1 MYVIIYNM
9 QAIVNKKQ
17 TREYNNMKQN
27 TLGNLIL
34 IAYML
39 MMIVSLVSAVDLF
52 TLSHPSFAFGWIMSV
67 AIEISIAAL
76 LIVNRKVPGI
86 KSVLYVLGFITLF
99 QICANTYSAYI
110 HIENISPFAE
120 LFALDEWE
128 VIDQKRMLA
137 FATGGVLPAIC
148 LALIYIQNEVREQT
162 ETNKTNNKEPDDKAY
177 NIEGVQ
183 IPSDED
189 AEDDEDGGEAEEASS
204 SKSHIDQPISESE
217 SEEVPTPQQQDESTK
232 DADIN
237 TESEEQAEI
246 TTEQLSE
253 TDESNDQSEDTVEPE
268 AAVEEPKKRKYT
280 KKSTSKSTSK
290 TAKKT
295 SKKTKTSKSNKKPKA
310 SKKAEEQTSADEVSV
325 TDVPES
331 DPDSQ
336 SQESVAELAERLNDI
351 RRGKHNPVSN
361 GYSMML

>member
-1 MYVIIYNM
+1 
-9 QAIVNKKQ
+9 
-17 TREYNNMKQN
+17 MKQN
-27 TLGNLIL
+27 TLSNLIL
-34 IAYML
+34 IAYLL

-162 ETNKTNNKEPDDKAY
+162 ETNKTDNKEPDDKVY

-183 IPSDED
+183 IPSD
-189 AEDDEDGGEAEEASS
+189 DEGGGEAEGTSS
-204 SKSHIDQPISESE
+204 PKSHTDQPISESE
-217 SEEVPTPQQQDESTK
+217 SEETPTPQQQDEGAK
-232 DADIN
+232 GADIN
-237 TESEEQAEI
+237 TEPEEQAEI
-246 TTEQLSE
+246 ATEQLSE
-253 TDESNDQSEDTVEPE
+253 TDESNDQSEDTVELE

-280 KKSTSKSTSK
+280 KKSTSK

-295 SKKTKTSKSNKKPKA
+295 SKKTKTSKSNKKPKASKA

>member
-1 MYVIIYNM
+1 
-9 QAIVNKKQ
+9 
-17 TREYNNMKQN
+17 MKQN
-27 TLGNLIL
+27 ALSNLIL
-34 IAYML
+34 IAYLL

-76 LIVNRKVPGI
+76 LMVNRKAPGI

-110 HIENISPFAE
+110 HIENIAPFAE

-162 ETNKTNNKEPDDKAY
+162 ETNKTDDNKEPDDKVD
-177 NIEGVQ
+177 NIEDVQ

-189 AEDDEDGGEAEEASS
+189 AEGDDDGGEAEDASS
-204 SKSHIDQPISESE
+204 PEDPIDQPIPESESE
-217 SEEVPTPQQQDESTK
+217 SEEVSAPQQQDESAADT
-232 DADIN
+232 DIN
-237 TESEEQAEI
+237 TESEEQAE
-246 TTEQLSE
+246 TAAEQLPE
-253 TDESNDQSEDTVEPE
+253 TDEGDNQSEDTVEPE
-268 AAVEEPKKRKYT
+268 AVAEEPKKRKYT
-280 KKSTSKSTSK
+280 KKSTSKAK
-290 TAKKT
+290 TTKKT
-295 SKKTKTSKSNKKPKA
+295 NKKTKLSKSNNKKSKA
-310 SKKAEEQTSADEVSV
+310 SKKAQEQASADEASV

-331 DPDSQ
+331 DPDSR
-336 SQESVAELAERLNDI
+336 SQESVAELAERLNNI
-351 RRGKHNPVSN
+351 RRGRHNPVSN

>member
-1 MYVIIYNM
+1 
-9 QAIVNKKQ
+9 
-17 TREYNNMKQN
+17 MKQN
-27 TLGNLIL
+27 TLSNLIL
-34 IAYML
+34 IAYLL

-162 ETNKTNNKEPDDKAY
+162 ETNKIDNKEPDDKAY
-177 NIEGVQ
+177 NTEDVQ
-183 IPSDED
+183 ISSDED
-189 AEDDEDGGEAEEASS
+189 AEGDEDASS
-204 SKSHIDQPISESE
+204 PKSHIDQPISESE
-217 SEEVPTPQQQDESTK
+217 SEEVPTPQQQDESAK
-232 DADIN
+232 DTDIN

-246 TTEQLSE
+246 ATEQLPE
-253 TDESNDQSEDTVEPE
+253 TEESNDQSEDTVESE
-268 AAVEEPKKRKYT
+268 AAVEKPKKRKYT
-280 KKSTSKSTSK
+280 KKRTSKSTSK

-295 SKKTKTSKSNKKPKA
+295 NKKTKTSKSNKKPKA

>member
-1 MYVIIYNM
+1 
-9 QAIVNKKQ
+9 
-17 TREYNNMKQN
+17 MKQN
-27 TLGNLIL
+27 TLSNLIL
-34 IAYML
+34 IAYLL

-162 ETNKTNNKEPDDKAY
+162 ETNKTDNKEPYDKAY
-177 NIEGVQ
+177 NTEDVQ

-189 AEDDEDGGEAEEASS
+189 GGEAEGTSS
-204 SKSHIDQPISESE
+204 PKSHTDQPISESE
-217 SEEVPTPQQQDESTK
+217 SESEKTPTPQQQDEGAK
-232 DADIN
+232 GADIN
-237 TESEEQAEI
+237 TKSEEQAEI
-246 TTEQLSE
+246 AIEQLSG

-290 TAKKT
+290 TTKKT
-295 SKKTKTSKSNKKPKA
+295 SKKTKTTKSNKKPKASKA

>member
-1 MYVIIYNM
+1 
-9 QAIVNKKQ
+9 
-17 TREYNNMKQN
+17 MKQN
-27 TLGNLIL
+27 TLSNLIL
-34 IAYML
+34 IAYLL

-86 KSVLYVLGFITLF
+86 KSVLYVLGFITIF

-162 ETNKTNNKEPDDKAY
+162 ETNKTDNKEPDDKAY
-177 NIEGVQ
+177 NTEDVQ

-189 AEDDEDGGEAEEASS
+189 GGEAEGASS
-204 SKSHIDQPISESE
+204 PKSHIDQPTSESE
-217 SEEVPTPQQQDESTK
+217 SEEVPTPQQQDESAK

-246 TTEQLSE
+246 ATEQLPE
-253 TDESNDQSEDTVEPE
+253 TEESNDQSEDTVESE
-268 AAVEEPKKRKYT
+268 AAVEKPKKRKYT

-295 SKKTKTSKSNKKPKA
+295 NKKTKTSKSNKKPKA

-331 DPDSQ
+331 APDSQ

>member
-1 MYVIIYNM
+1 
-9 QAIVNKKQ
+9 
-17 TREYNNMKQN
+17 MKQN
-27 TLGNLIL
+27 TLSNLIL
-34 IAYML
+34 IAYLL
-39 MMIVSLVSAVDLF
+39 MMTVSLVSAVDLF

-162 ETNKTNNKEPDDKAY
+162 ETNKTDNKEPDDKAY
-177 NIEGVQ
+177 NTEDVQ

-189 AEDDEDGGEAEEASS
+189 GSEAEDASS
-204 SKSHIDQPISESE
+204 PKSHIGQPISESE
-217 SEEVPTPQQQDESTK
+217 SEETPAPQQQDESAK

-246 TTEQLSE
+246 ATEHLSE
-253 TDESNDQSEDTVEPE
+253 TDESNDQNEDTVEPE
-268 AAVEEPKKRKYT
+268 ATVEEPKKRKYT
-280 KKSTSKSTSK
+280 KKSTSK

-310 SKKAEEQTSADEVSV
+310 SKASKKAEEQTSTDEVSV

>member
-1 MYVIIYNM
+1 
-9 QAIVNKKQ
+9 
-17 TREYNNMKQN
+17 MKQN
-27 TLGNLIL
+27 TLSNLIL
-34 IAYML
+34 IAYLL

-183 IPSDED
+183 IPSD
-189 AEDDEDGGEAEEASS
+189 DEGGGEAEGASS
-204 SKSHIDQPISESE
+204 PKSHIDQPISESE
-217 SEEVPTPQQQDESTK
+217 SESEETPTPQQQDEGAK

-246 TTEQLSE
+246 AIEQLSE

-290 TAKKT
+290 TTKKT
-295 SKKTKTSKSNKKPKA
+295 SKKTKTSKSNKKPKASKA

>member
-1 MYVIIYNM
+1 
-9 QAIVNKKQ
+9 
-17 TREYNNMKQN
+17 MKQN
-27 TLGNLIL
+27 TLSNLIL
-34 IAYML
+34 IAYLL

-162 ETNKTNNKEPDDKAY
+162 ETNKTDNKEPDDKAY
-177 NIEGVQ
+177 NTEDVQ

-189 AEDDEDGGEAEEASS
+189 GGEAEGASS
-204 SKSHIDQPISESE
+204 PKSHIDQPISESE
-217 SEEVPTPQQQDESTK
+217 SESEETPAPQQQDEGAK

-237 TESEEQAEI
+237 TKSEEQAEI
-246 TTEQLSE
+246 TIEQLSG
-253 TDESNDQSEDTVEPE
+253 TDESNDQSEDTVEPK

-295 SKKTKTSKSNKKPKA
+295 SKKTKTSKSNKKPKASKA

>member
-1 MYVIIYNM
+1 
-9 QAIVNKKQ
+9 
-17 TREYNNMKQN
+17 MKQN
-27 TLGNLIL
+27 TLSNLIL
-34 IAYML
+34 IAYLL

-162 ETNKTNNKEPDDKAY
+162 ETNKTDNKEPNDKAY
-177 NIEGVQ
+177 NIEDVH

-189 AEDDEDGGEAEEASS
+189 ASGEAEDASS
-204 SKSHIDQPISESE
+204 PKSHIDQPISESE
-217 SEEVPTPQQQDESTK
+217 SESEKAPTPQQQDKSTK

-246 TTEQLSE
+246 ATEQLSE
-253 TDESNDQSEDTVEPE
+253 TNGSNDQSEDTVESE
-268 AAVEEPKKRKYT
+268 AAIEKPKKRKYT
-280 KKSTSKSTSK
+280 KKNTSKSTSK

-295 SKKTKTSKSNKKPKA
+295 GKKTKTSKSNKKPKA
-310 SKKAEEQTSADEVSV
+310 SKKAEEQTSVDEVSV

>member
-1 MYVIIYNM
+1 
-9 QAIVNKKQ
+9 
-17 TREYNNMKQN
+17 MKQN
-27 TLGNLIL
+27 TLSNLIL
-34 IAYML
+34 IAYLL

-162 ETNKTNNKEPDDKAY
+162 ETNKTDNKEPDDKAY
-177 NIEGVQ
+177 NTEDVQ

-189 AEDDEDGGEAEEASS
+189 GSEAEDASS
-204 SKSHIDQPISESE
+204 PKSHIDQPISESE
-217 SEEVPTPQQQDESTK
+217 SESEETPAPQQQDESAK

-246 TTEQLSE
+246 ATEHLSE
-253 TDESNDQSEDTVEPE
+253 TDESNDQNEDTVEPE
-268 AAVEEPKKRKYT
+268 ATVEEPKKRKYT
-280 KKSTSKSTSK
+280 KKSTSK

-310 SKKAEEQTSADEVSV
+310 SKASKKAEEQTSTDEVSV

>member
-1 MYVIIYNM
+1 
-9 QAIVNKKQ
+9 
-17 TREYNNMKQN
+17 MKQN
-27 TLGNLIL
+27 TLSNLIL
-34 IAYML
+34 IAYLL

-183 IPSDED
+183 IPSD
-189 AEDDEDGGEAEEASS
+189 DEDGGEAEDTSS
-204 SKSHIDQPISESE
+204 PKSHIGQPISESE
-217 SEEVPTPQQQDESTK
+217 SEEVPTPQQQDESAK

-237 TESEEQAEI
+237 TEPEEQAEI
-246 TTEQLSE
+246 ATEQLSE
-253 TDESNDQSEDTVEPE
+253 TDESNDQSEDTVESE

-280 KKSTSKSTSK
+280 KKSTSRSTSK

-310 SKKAEEQTSADEVSV
+310 SKKAENQTSVDEVSV

>member
-1 MYVIIYNM
+1 
-9 QAIVNKKQ
+9 
-17 TREYNNMKQN
+17 MKQN
-27 TLGNLIL
+27 TLSNLIL
-34 IAYML
+34 IAYLL

-76 LIVNRKVPGI
+76 LIVNRKAPGI

-162 ETNKTNNKEPDDKAY
+162 ETNKTDNKEPDDKAY
-177 NIEGVQ
+177 NT
-183 IPSDED
+183 ED
-189 AEDDEDGGEAEEASS
+189 AESAEDASS
-204 SKSHIDQPISESE
+204 PKSHIDQPISESE
-217 SEEVPTPQQQDESTK
+217 SEEAPTPQQQDKSAK

-246 TTEQLSE
+246 ATEQLSE

-280 KKSTSKSTSK
+280 KKSTSK

-295 SKKTKTSKSNKKPKA
+295 SKKTKTTKSNKKPKASKA
-310 SKKAEEQTSADEVSV
+310 SKKAEEQTSTDEASV

>member
-1 MYVIIYNM
+1 
-9 QAIVNKKQ
+9 
-17 TREYNNMKQN
+17 MKQN
-27 TLGNLIL
+27 TLSNLIL
-34 IAYML
+34 IAYLL

-128 VIDQKRMLA
+128 AIDQKRMLA

-162 ETNKTNNKEPDDKAY
+162 ETNKIDNKEPDDKAY
-177 NIEGVQ
+177 NT
-183 IPSDED
+183 ED
-189 AEDDEDGGEAEEASS
+189 AESAEDASS
-204 SKSHIDQPISESE
+204 PKSHIDQPISESGSESE
-217 SEEVPTPQQQDESTK
+217 SEEVPTPQQQDEGAK
-232 DADIN
+232 GADIN

-246 TTEQLSE
+246 ATGQLSE
-253 TDESNDQSEDTVEPE
+253 TDESNDQSKATVEPE
-268 AAVEEPKKRKYT
+268 AAVEKPKKRKYT

-290 TAKKT
+290 AAKKA

>member
-1 MYVIIYNM
+1 
-9 QAIVNKKQ
+9 
-17 TREYNNMKQN
+17 MKQN
-27 TLGNLIL
+27 TLSNLIL
-34 IAYML
+34 IAYLL
-39 MMIVSLVSAVDLF
+39 MMTVSLVSAVDLF

-76 LIVNRKVPGI
+76 LIVNRKAPGI

-177 NIEGVQ
+177 NTEDVQ

-189 AEDDEDGGEAEEASS
+189 GGEAEGASS
-204 SKSHIDQPISESE
+204 PKSHIDQPISESE
-217 SEEVPTPQQQDESTK
+217 SESEETPAPQQQDESAK

-246 TTEQLSE
+246 ATEHLSE
-253 TDESNDQSEDTVEPE
+253 TDESNDQNEDTVEPE
-268 AAVEEPKKRKYT
+268 ATVEEPKKRKYT
-280 KKSTSKSTSK
+280 KKSTSK

-310 SKKAEEQTSADEVSV
+310 SKKAEEQTSTDEVSV

>member
-1 MYVIIYNM
+1 
-9 QAIVNKKQ
+9 
-17 TREYNNMKQN
+17 MKQN
-27 TLGNLIL
+27 TLSNLIL
-34 IAYML
+34 IAYLL

-162 ETNKTNNKEPDDKAY
+162 ETNKTDNKEPDDKAY
-177 NIEGVQ
+177 NTEDVQ

-189 AEDDEDGGEAEEASS
+189 SDEAEGASS
-204 SKSHIDQPISESE
+204 PKSHTDQPISEPESE
-217 SEEVPTPQQQDESTK
+217 SESEKTPTPQQQDEGAK

-237 TESEEQAEI
+237 TKSEEQAEI
-246 TTEQLSE
+246 AIEQLSG
-253 TDESNDQSEDTVEPE
+253 TDESNDQSEDTVEPK

-280 KKSTSKSTSK
+280 KKSTSK

-310 SKKAEEQTSADEVSV
+310 SKASKKAEEQTSADEVSL

>member
-1 MYVIIYNM
+1 
-9 QAIVNKKQ
+9 
-17 TREYNNMKQN
+17 MKQN
-27 TLGNLIL
+27 TLSNLIL
-34 IAYML
+34 IAYLL

-162 ETNKTNNKEPDDKAY
+162 ETNKTDNKEPDDKAY
-177 NIEGVQ
+177 NT
-183 IPSDED
+183 ED
-189 AEDDEDGGEAEEASS
+189 AESAEDASS
-204 SKSHIDQPISESE
+204 PKSHIDQPIPESE
-217 SEEVPTPQQQDESTK
+217 SEEVPTPQQQDESAK

-246 TTEQLSE
+246 ATEQLPE
-253 TDESNDQSEDTVEPE
+253 TDESNNRSEDTVEPE
-268 AAVEEPKKRKYT
+268 AAVEKPKKRKYT

-310 SKKAEEQTSADEVSV
+310 SKASKKAEEQTPADEVSV

>member
-1 MYVIIYNM
+1 
-9 QAIVNKKQ
+9 
-17 TREYNNMKQN
+17 MKQN
-27 TLGNLIL
+27 TLSNLIL
-34 IAYML
+34 IAYLL

-162 ETNKTNNKEPDDKAY
+162 ETNKTDNKEPDDKAY

-189 AEDDEDGGEAEEASS
+189 AEGDEDGGEAEGTSS
-204 SKSHIDQPISESE
+204 PKSHIGQPISESE
-217 SEEVPTPQQQDESTK
+217 SEETPAPQQQDEGAK
-232 DADIN
+232 GADIN
-237 TESEEQAEI
+237 TKSEEQAEI
-246 TTEQLSE
+246 AIEQLSG

-290 TAKKT
+290 TTKKT
-295 SKKTKTSKSNKKPKA
+295 SKKTKTTKSNKKPKASKA

>member
-1 MYVIIYNM
+1 
-9 QAIVNKKQ
+9 
-17 TREYNNMKQN
+17 MKQN
-27 TLGNLIL
+27 TLSNLIL
-34 IAYML
+34 IAYLL

-76 LIVNRKVPGI
+76 LIVNRRVPGI

-162 ETNKTNNKEPDDKAY
+162 ETNKTDNKEPNDKAY
-177 NIEGVQ
+177 NTEDTE
-183 IPSDED
+183 SAED
-189 AEDDEDGGEAEEASS
+189 ASS
-204 SKSHIDQPISESE
+204 PKSHIDQPTSESE
-217 SEEVPTPQQQDESTK
+217 SEETPTLQQQDESAK
-232 DADIN
+232 DTDIN

-246 TTEQLSE
+246 ATEQLPE
-253 TDESNDQSEDTVEPE
+253 TEESNDQSEATVEPE

-290 TAKKT
+290 TTKKAG
-295 SKKTKTSKSNKKPKA
+295 KKTKTTKSNKKPKASKA

-351 RRGKHNPVSN
+351 RRGKPNPVSN

>member
-1 MYVIIYNM
+1 
-9 QAIVNKKQ
+9 
-17 TREYNNMKQN
+17 MKQN
-27 TLGNLIL
+27 TLSNLIL
-34 IAYML
+34 IAYLL

-86 KSVLYVLGFITLF
+86 KSVLYVLGFITIF

-137 FATGGVLPAIC
+137 FVTGGVLPAIC

-162 ETNKTNNKEPDDKAY
+162 ETNKTDNKEPDDKAY
-177 NIEGVQ
+177 NTEDVQ

-189 AEDDEDGGEAEEASS
+189 GGEAEGASS
-204 SKSHIDQPISESE
+204 PKSHIDQPTSESE
-217 SEEVPTPQQQDESTK
+217 SEEVPTPQQQDESAK

-246 TTEQLSE
+246 ATEQLPE
-253 TDESNDQSEDTVEPE
+253 TDESNDQSEDTVESE
-268 AAVEEPKKRKYT
+268 AAVEKPKKRKYT

-295 SKKTKTSKSNKKPKA
+295 NKKTKTSKSNKKPKA
-310 SKKAEEQTSADEVSV
+310 SKKAEEQISADEVSV

>member
-1 MYVIIYNM
+1 
-9 QAIVNKKQ
+9 
-17 TREYNNMKQN
+17 MKQN
-27 TLGNLIL
+27 TLSNLIL
-34 IAYML
+34 IAYLL

-162 ETNKTNNKEPDDKAY
+162 ETNKTD
-177 NIEGVQ
+177 NIEDVQ

-189 AEDDEDGGEAEEASS
+189 GGEAEG
-204 SKSHIDQPISESE
+204 HIDQPILESE
-217 SEEVPTPQQQDESTK
+217 SEEVPVPQQQDESAK

-246 TTEQLSE
+246 ATEQLSE
-253 TDESNDQSEDTVEPE
+253 TDESNDQNEDTVEPE
-268 AAVEEPKKRKYT
+268 AAIEKPKKRKYT

-295 SKKTKTSKSNKKPKA
+295 SKKTKTSKSNKKPKT

>member
-1 MYVIIYNM
+1 
-9 QAIVNKKQ
+9 
-17 TREYNNMKQN
+17 MKQN
-27 TLGNLIL
+27 TLSNLIL
-34 IAYML
+34 IAYLL

-162 ETNKTNNKEPDDKAY
+162 ETNKTDNKEPDDKAY
-177 NIEGVQ
+177 NTEDVQ

-189 AEDDEDGGEAEEASS
+189 GGEAEGASS
-204 SKSHIDQPISESE
+204 PKSHIDQPISEPESE
-217 SEEVPTPQQQDESTK
+217 SEETPAPQQQGEGAK
-232 DADIN
+232 GADIN
-237 TESEEQAEI
+237 TKSEEQAEI
-246 TTEQLSE
+246 AIEQLSG

-290 TAKKT
+290 TTKKT
-295 SKKTKTSKSNKKPKA
+295 SKKTKTTKSNKKPKASKASKA

>member
-1 MYVIIYNM
+1 
-9 QAIVNKKQ
+9 
-17 TREYNNMKQN
+17 MKQN
-27 TLGNLIL
+27 TLSNLIL
-34 IAYML
+34 IAYLL

-162 ETNKTNNKEPDDKAY
+162 ETNKTDNKEPDDKAY
-177 NIEGVQ
+177 NIKDVQ

-189 AEDDEDGGEAEEASS
+189 AEGDEDASS
-204 SKSHIDQPISESE
+204 PKSHIDRPISESE
-217 SEEVPTPQQQDESTK
+217 SEEVPTPQQQDESAK
-232 DADIN
+232 DTDIN

-246 TTEQLSE
+246 AIEQLSG
-253 TDESNDQSEDTVEPE
+253 TDGSNDQSEDTVEPE
-268 AAVEEPKKRKYT
+268 VAVEEPKKRKYT

-295 SKKTKTSKSNKKPKA
+295 NKKTKTSKSNKKPKA

>member
-1 MYVIIYNM
+1 
-9 QAIVNKKQ
+9 
-17 TREYNNMKQN
+17 MKQN
-27 TLGNLIL
+27 TLSNLIL
-34 IAYML
+34 IAYLL

-76 LIVNRKVPGI
+76 LIVNRKAPGI

-162 ETNKTNNKEPDDKAY
+162 ETNKTDNKEPDDKAY
-177 NIEGVQ
+177 NTEDVQ

-189 AEDDEDGGEAEEASS
+189 GGEAEDTSS
-204 SKSHIDQPISESE
+204 PKSHIDQPISESE
-217 SEEVPTPQQQDESTK
+217 SEEVPTPQQQDESAK

-237 TESEEQAEI
+237 TEPEEQAEI
-246 TTEQLSE
+246 ATEQLSE
-253 TDESNDQSEDTVEPE
+253 TDESNDQNEDTVESE
-268 AAVEEPKKRKYT
+268 ATVEEPKKRKYT
-280 KKSTSKSTSK
+280 KKSTSK

-310 SKKAEEQTSADEVSV
+310 SKASKKAEEQMSADEVSV

>member
-1 MYVIIYNM
+1 
-9 QAIVNKKQ
+9 
-17 TREYNNMKQN
+17 MKQN
-27 TLGNLIL
+27 TLSNLIL
-34 IAYML
+34 IAYLL

-162 ETNKTNNKEPDDKAY
+162 ETNKIDNKEPDDKAY
-177 NIEGVQ
+177 NTEDAE
-183 IPSDED
+183 SAEDED
-189 AEDDEDGGEAEEASS
+189 AEGDEDASS
-204 SKSHIDQPISESE
+204 PKSHIDQPISESE
-217 SEEVPTPQQQDESTK
+217 SEEVPTPQQQDEGAK
-232 DADIN
+232 DTDIN
-237 TESEEQAEI
+237 TKSEEQAEI
-246 TTEQLSE
+246 ATGQLSE

-268 AAVEEPKKRKYT
+268 VAVEEPKKRKYT

-295 SKKTKTSKSNKKPKA
+295 NKKTKTSKSNKKPKA

>member
-1 MYVIIYNM
+1 
-9 QAIVNKKQ
+9 
-17 TREYNNMKQN
+17 MKQN
-27 TLGNLIL
+27 TLSNLIL
-34 IAYML
+34 IAYLL

-162 ETNKTNNKEPDDKAY
+162 DNKEPDDKAY
-177 NIEGVQ
+177 NT
-183 IPSDED
+183 ED
-189 AEDDEDGGEAEEASS
+189 AEGGEDASS
-204 SKSHIDQPISESE
+204 PKSHIDQPISESE
-217 SEEVPTPQQQDESTK
+217 SGSESEGTPTPQQQDESAK

-246 TTEQLSE
+246 ATGQLSE

-268 AAVEEPKKRKYT
+268 AVVEEPKKRKYT

-290 TAKKT
+290 TTKKT

-310 SKKAEEQTSADEVSV
+310 SKASKKAEEQTSTDEVSV

>member
-1 MYVIIYNM
+1 
-9 QAIVNKKQ
+9 
-17 TREYNNMKQN
+17 MKQN
-27 TLGNLIL
+27 TLSNLIL
-34 IAYML
+34 IAYLL

-162 ETNKTNNKEPDDKAY
+162 ETNKTDNKEPDDKAY
-177 NIEGVQ
+177 NIKDVQ

-189 AEDDEDGGEAEEASS
+189 AEGDEDASS
-204 SKSHIDQPISESE
+204 PKSHIDQPISESE
-217 SEEVPTPQQQDESTK
+217 SEEVPTPQQQDESAK
-232 DADIN
+232 DTDIN

-246 TTEQLSE
+246 ATGQLSE

-268 AAVEEPKKRKYT
+268 VAVEEPKKRKYT

-295 SKKTKTSKSNKKPKA
+295 NKKTKTSKSNKKPKA

>member
-1 MYVIIYNM
+1 
-9 QAIVNKKQ
+9 
-17 TREYNNMKQN
+17 MKQN
-27 TLGNLIL
+27 TLSNLIL
-34 IAYML
+34 IAYLL

-162 ETNKTNNKEPDDKAY
+162 ETNKIDNKEPDDKAY
-177 NIEGVQ
+177 NTEDVQ
-183 IPSDED
+183 IPSGED
-189 AEDDEDGGEAEEASS
+189 AEGEAEDASS
-204 SKSHIDQPISESE
+204 PKSHIDQPILESE
-217 SEEVPTPQQQDESTK
+217 SEEVPAPQQQDESAKGT
-232 DADIN
+232 DIN

-246 TTEQLSE
+246 ATEQLPE
-253 TDESNDQSEDTVEPE
+253 TEESNDQSEDTVEPE
-268 AAVEEPKKRKYT
+268 AAVEKPKKRKYT
-280 KKSTSKSTSK
+280 KKSTSKT
-290 TAKKT
+290 TKKT
-295 SKKTKTSKSNKKPKA
+295 SKKTKTSKSNKKPKASKA

>member
-1 MYVIIYNM
+1 
-9 QAIVNKKQ
+9 
-17 TREYNNMKQN
+17 MKQN
-27 TLGNLIL
+27 TLSNLIL
-34 IAYML
+34 IAYLL

-162 ETNKTNNKEPDDKAY
+162 ETNKTDNKEPDDKAY
-177 NIEGVQ
+177 NTEDVQ

-189 AEDDEDGGEAEEASS
+189 GGEAEGTSS
-204 SKSHIDQPISESE
+204 PKSHTDQPISESE
-217 SEEVPTPQQQDESTK
+217 SESEETPTPQQQDEGAK

-237 TESEEQAEI
+237 TKSEEQAEI
-246 TTEQLSE
+246 TIEQLSG
-253 TDESNDQSEDTVEPE
+253 TDESNDQSEDTVEPK

-280 KKSTSKSTSK
+280 KKSTSK

-295 SKKTKTSKSNKKPKA
+295 SKKTKTSKSNKKPKASKA

>member
-1 MYVIIYNM
+1 
-9 QAIVNKKQ
+9 
-17 TREYNNMKQN
+17 MKQN
-27 TLGNLIL
+27 TLSNLIL
-34 IAYML
+34 IAYLL

-76 LIVNRKVPGI
+76 LIVNRKAPDI

-162 ETNKTNNKEPDDKAY
+162 GNNKEPD
-177 NIEGVQ
+177 NIEDVQ

-189 AEDDEDGGEAEEASS
+189 GGEAEG
-204 SKSHIDQPISESE
+204 HIDQPISESE
-217 SEEVPTPQQQDESTK
+217 SEEVPTPQQQDESAK

-237 TESEEQAEI
+237 TESEEQTEI
-246 TTEQLSE
+246 ATEQLSE
-253 TDESNDQSEDTVEPE
+253 TDESNDQSEDTVEPK
-268 AAVEEPKKRKYT
+268 AAIEKPKKRKYT
-280 KKSTSKSTSK
+280 KKSTAKSTAK

-295 SKKTKTSKSNKKPKA
+295 SKKTKTSKSNKKSKA